1 MPKLLTY
8 GSARSLKGKK
18 KTSSYFNGSLQKEL
32 QLYQLDIENVLS
44 HGVTNFCF
52 AEKHIENDSLA
63 TKAQSHKVLKKLP
76 FFFAL
81 ET

>member
-63 TKAQSHKVLKKLP
+63 TNLPTGRQGRKVTK
-76 FFFAL
+76 F
-81 ET
+81 